1 MAEIIEAREIF
12 APKGKDVFVSGEV
25 VEPGTYRD
33 VNTGEIITVFHTDT
47 LPEEVRI
54 VRYPRRFY
62 RLTEAAEKALRRVA

>member
-1 MAEIIEAREIF
+1 MAEIIEAQEIF
-12 APKGKDVFVSGEV
+12 APKSKDVFVSGEI

-33 VNTGEIITVFHTDT
+33 VSTGEIVTLFHADT

-62 RLTEAAEKALRRVA
+62 RLSEAAEKALRRVA